1 MGTRKLQLNLYL
13 PDNYRDM
20 LQRMAAERMLKNPRR
35 AATASRVAA
44 EILCEHLQNLLN
56 TERNKKNE
64 HDTLNIR

>member
-20 LQRMAAERMLKNPRR
+20 LQRMAAERMLQNPRR

-44 EILCEHLQNLLN
+44 EIICEHLQNLLKL
-56 TERNKKNE
+56 EGSEKK
-64 HDTLNIR
+64 